1 MEGIYLPKCGMRTGL
16 AQSSVLDGP
25 EHPRSVMDPGVMMA
39 PLLAQVLLTLALWGW
54 VAYAALA

>member
-1 MEGIYLPKCGMRTGL
+1 
-16 AQSSVLDGP
+16 
-25 EHPRSVMDPGVMMA
+25 MDPGVMMA